1 MVVVRIN
8 RLLSA
13 VALCSAF
20 YAGSAVAR
28 EIAMNTAQLQAMDK
42 ITGKVSIVEVPVNGQ
57 AEYGTFSIVV
67 RSCKSR
73 SPEETPENFAYVD
86 VVDNYQTENPVNIF
100 RGWMMSSSP
109 ALNAVAHPIYDVW
122 LLKCLNMDV
131 DRSKLLTE
139 EELKIRNSIGQ
150 KAEDDKEPSLPR
162 PRKES
167 VAEAKAAVQKA
178 EEEKVIS
185 GGSAVENP
193 AVADE
198 AQLGIE
204 EEAEKAIAEFKKA
217 KNADGQSVTD
227 NKDKVAEPDLP
238 QDEDAPKALIKINR
252 DGTTEAPKYEEK
264 PVAAPVEEL
273 PSDFIVIKK
282 GGEDKAVAETE
293 NVKNSDGEGIV
304 LTPEHEAMLPELLK
318 NAKPIS
324 SEELENTEIHEEK
337 NMAEEIPLVTGDE
350 IEENGMIDED
360 QLIELE
366 APEAKLDIQAES
378 LAE

>member
-1 MVVVRIN
+1 MAAARIN
-8 RLLSA
+8 RLLS
-13 VALCSAF
+13 VTALCSAF
-20 YAGSAVAR
+20 CAGSAAAR

-42 ITGKVSIVEVPVNGQ
+42 ITGKVSIVEVPVNGR

-67 RSCKSR
+67 RSCKTR

-122 LLKCLNMDV
+122 LLKCLNMEV
-131 DRSKLLTE
+131 DKSKLLTE
-139 EELKIRNSIGQ
+139 EELKIRNSIAQ

-162 PRKES
+162 PRKET
-167 VAEAKAAVQKA
+167 VAEAEAAAEKAL
-178 EEEKVIS
+178 EEKVIT

-198 AQLGIE
+198 APLSIE
-204 EEAEKAIAEFKKA
+204 EEAEKAIAEFQTA
-217 KNADGQSVTD
+217 KNA
-227 NKDKVAEPDLP
+227 AEQPAAESTGEETLSDLP
-238 QDEDAPKALIKINR
+238 ADADAPKALIKINN
-252 DGTTEAPKYEEK
+252 DGTAEAPKYEAK
-264 PVAAPVEEL
+264 PAAEPAEEL
-273 PSDFIVIKK
+273 PGDFIVIKK
-282 GGEDKAVAETE
+282 GGEDEALSEADNIK
-293 NVKNSDGEGIV
+293 DGGEEGIV

-324 SEELENTEIHEEK
+324 PEELEDTEIHEEK
-337 NMAEEIPLVTGDE
+337 GMAEEIPLVTSDE

-366 APEAKLDIQAES
+366 APEPKLDIQAES

>member
-1 MVVVRIN
+1 MAAARIN
-8 RLLSA
+8 RLLS
-13 VALCSAF
+13 VTALCSAF
-20 YAGSAVAR
+20 CAGSAAAR

-42 ITGKVSIVEVPVNGQ
+42 ITGKVSIVEVPVNGR

-67 RSCKSR
+67 RSCKTR

-122 LLKCLNMDV
+122 LLKCLNTEV
-131 DRSKLLTE
+131 DKSKLLTE
-139 EELKIRNSIGQ
+139 EELKIRNSIAQ

-162 PRKES
+162 PRKET
-167 VAEAKAAVQKA
+167 VAEAEAAAEKAL
-178 EEEKVIS
+178 EEKVIT

-193 AVADE
+193 AVAADTPSS
-198 AQLGIE
+198 IE
-204 EEAEKAIAEFKKA
+204 EEAEKAIAEFQAA
-217 KNADGQSVTD
+217 KNAAEQPSAEKQS
-227 NKDKVAEPDLP
+227 KEIPADLSA
-238 QDEDAPKALIKINR
+238 DDDAPKALIKING
-252 DGTTEAPKYEEK
+252 DGTAEAPKYEAK
-264 PVAAPVEEL
+264 PAVAPVEDL

-282 GGEDKAVAETE
+282 GGEDETADTE
-293 NVKNSDGEGIV
+293 SGDEEDIV

-324 SEELENTEIHEEK
+324 PEELEHTEIHGEK
-337 NMAEEIPLVTGDE
+337 DMAEEIPLVTGDE

-366 APEAKLDIQAES
+366 APEPKLDIQAES

>member
-1 MVVVRIN
+1 MAAVRIN
-8 RLLSA
+8 RLLC
-13 VALCSAF
+13 VTALCSAF
-20 YAGSAVAR
+20 FAGSAAAR

-42 ITGKVSIVEVPVNGQ
+42 ITGKVSLVEVPVNGQ

-67 RSCKSR
+67 RSCKTR

-122 LLKCLNMDV
+122 LLKCLNTDV
-131 DRSKLLTE
+131 DKSKLLTE
-139 EELKIRNSIGQ
+139 EELKIRNSIVQ

-162 PRKES
+162 PRKET
-167 VAEAKAAVQKA
+167 VAEAEAAAQKAA
-178 EEEKVIS
+178 EEKVID

-198 AQLGIE
+198 TQLSIE
-204 EEAEKAIAEFKKA
+204 EEAEKAIAEFQKA
-217 KNADGQSVTD
+217 KNAKEQPVADS
-227 NKDKVAEPDLP
+227 KDKVAEPDLLP
-238 QDEDAPKALIKINR
+238 DEDAPKALIKINSN
-252 DGTTEAPKYEEK
+252 GTAEAPKYEAK
-264 PVAAPVEEL
+264 PAAAPAEEL
-273 PSDFIVIKK
+273 PSDFIVIKN
-282 GGEDKAVAETE
+282 GGEDEALSEAD
-293 NVKNSDGEGIV
+293 NMKNGGEEGIV

-324 SEELENTEIHEEK
+324 SEELEDTEIHEEK
-337 NMAEEIPLVTGDE
+337 DMAEEIPLVTSDE

-366 APEAKLDIQAES
+366 APEPKLDIQAES